1 MHKMCSILEIVSLG
15 FSLRIEISKS
25 KNMNIFKAHDIYCQ
39 LLPKSLYYFSH
50 YGVYN
55 FTTSAFLLFDLNQI
69 FAAAK
74 AVELENNRENT
85 KSLSWH
91 GVSEGF

>member
-1 MHKMCSILEIVSLG
+1 MCSVLISLG
-15 FSLRIEISKS
+15 FSLSIEISKF

-39 LLPKSLYYFSH
+39 LLLKSLCYFSR

-55 FTTSAFLLFDLNQI
+55 FTTSAFLFFDLNQI
-69 FAAAK
+69 CAAAK
-74 AVELENNRENT
+74 AVELDNRDDT
-85 KSLSWH
+85 KPLSWH